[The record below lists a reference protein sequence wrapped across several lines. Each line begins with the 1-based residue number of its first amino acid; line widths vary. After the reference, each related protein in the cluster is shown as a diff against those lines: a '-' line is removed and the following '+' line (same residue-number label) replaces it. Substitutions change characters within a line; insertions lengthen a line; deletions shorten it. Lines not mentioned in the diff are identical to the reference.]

1 MLKIVCGIGLFAGVL
16 AAANPACNLVPGW
29 RRKAKRAAYVADNL
43 FEYMDGNAEGYLLYG
58 FQNMHGVTCVKG
70 GVTLVIDISD
80 FGDADSAYGMFSA
93 NRDLRRPP
101 AKLGMGG
108 QIVPRRAIFAKGQ
121 YYVEI
126 GAEPEGDHTA
136 ILQAWTAALEKI
148 APGSSEVPVA
158 LSWFPSEGQQSLRL
172 VPESVLGIRILKRG
186 YVAQYDFGKAFVVT
200 EASPESAAA
209 VMQKLRER
217 FGETAKAPI
226 GDEAFQVTDKYL
238 GRICIVRKGRYVAGY
253 GNVADGQDAVKLA
266 AALWPVDRPAVHY
279 PSLGGRSF
287 ISPIHCSS
295 RSMSS
300 CIWYFFCTSA
310 IFSPITSILPIS

>member
-1 MLKIVCGIGLFAGVL
+1 MLKILCGIGVFAGVL

-29 RRKAKRAAYVADNL
+29 TPQGEARSFVADNL

-58 FQNMHGVTCVKG
+58 FQNMHGVTCVKD

-80 FGDADSAYGMFSA
+80 FGDADSAYGMFCA
-93 NRDLRRPP
+93 NRDLRRQP

-108 QIVPRRAIFAKGQ
+108 QIVPRRAIFAKGP

-136 ILQAWTAALEKI
+136 ILQTWTAAMEKI
-148 APGSSEVPVA
+148 APGTNDVPAA

-172 VPESVLGIRILKRG
+172 VPESVLGMRILKRG

-200 EASPESAAA
+200 EASPEAAAA
-209 VMQKLRER
+209 VIQKLRER

-226 GDEAFQVTDKYL
+226 AGDTFDDAFQVTDKYL
-238 GRICIVRKGRYVAGY
+238 GRICIARKGRYLAGY
-253 GNVADGQDAVKLA
+253 GNLADGQDAVKLA
-266 AALWPVDRPAVHY
+266 AALAAR
-279 PSLGGRSF
+279 
-287 ISPIHCSS
+287 
-295 RSMSS
+295 
-300 CIWYFFCTSA
+300 
-310 IFSPITSILPIS
+310 LP

>member
-29 RRKAKRAAYVADNL
+29 TPQAEARTFGPDNL

-58 FQNMHGVTCVKG
+58 FQNMHGVTCLKG

-80 FGDADSAYGMFSA
+80 FGDADSAYGMFCA
-93 NRDLRRPP
+93 NRDLRQPP

-121 YYVEI
+121 YYVEV

-136 ILQAWTAALEKI
+136 TLREWTAALEKI
-148 APGSSEVPVA
+148 ATGTNEIPVA
-158 LSWFPSEGQQSLRL
+158 LSWFPTAGQQSLRL
-172 VPESVLGIRILKRG
+172 VPESVLGIRLLKRG

-200 EASPESAAA
+200 EASAESAAA

-226 GDEAFQVTDKYL
+226 ADDAFQVTDKYL
-238 GRICIVRKGRYVAGY
+238 GRVCIARKGRYLAGY
-253 GNVADGQDAVKLA
+253 GNLADGQDAVKLVA
-266 AALWPVDRPAVHY
+266 FLA
-279 PSLGGRSF
+279 
-287 ISPIHCSS
+287 S
-295 RSMSS
+295 R
-300 CIWYFFCTSA
+300 
-310 IFSPITSILPIS
+310 LP